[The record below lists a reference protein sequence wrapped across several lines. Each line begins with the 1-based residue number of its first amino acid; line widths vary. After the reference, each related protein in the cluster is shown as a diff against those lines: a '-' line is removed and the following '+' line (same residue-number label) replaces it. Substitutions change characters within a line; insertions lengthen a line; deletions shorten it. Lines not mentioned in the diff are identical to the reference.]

1 MRLYLFLGTKMWTLT
16 LFPIT
21 YFDEEGNKST
31 ETLLRIQILNITFRF
46 LDLLTLLYFLL
57 Y

>member
-1 MRLYLFLGTKMWTLT
+1 MHLYLFLGTKMQTLT